1 MRKSLVEVT
10 FSFPYI
16 TMKKQVVFSLLT
28 LVLLQFSSSQ
38 IQAQQAKNYWPKAGV
53 TYEIFVQSFNDSN
66 GDGIGDFNGVTE
78 KLDYIK
84 ELGANAIWFMPIMPS
99 PTYHKYDVT
108 DYKAVHPDYGTM
120 ADFKRLLDEAHKR
133 DIKIVIDMI
142 INHTSNEHPWFQNS
156 KTGADAAF
164 RDYYVWAQKDT
175 IATYLNK
182 KTITLDSD
190 NIRQWH
196 DPGQGKDYYY
206 GFFWGGMPDLNFD
219 SPRVRKEIVD
229 IGRFWLEEVGVDG
242 FRLDAAKHIFPD
254 DRPLDNH
261 AFWKEFRQEMEAIK
275 PDIYLV
281 GEVYDKK
288 EIVAPYLPG
297 LPALFNFDF
306 HYTLIEALN
315 TANGQLLYQKQK
327 DVLDFY
333 QGITPDFID
342 ATFSSNHDQPRL
354 LNDLKKDPAKYKQ
367 ALAILMTLPGAPYLY
382 YGEEI
387 GMLGLK
393 PDEQIREPFL
403 WDTKGNDKGRATWLV
418 PQYSTDETVT
428 PLAQQRLDAGSY
440 FNHYKK
446 VIALRQSNPALAIG
460 SLESS
465 GMTYPNSVMAYMRR
479 AAGQE
484 LFVLH
489 HLGVDAVEVALP
501 DGFANQRF
509 ATEGVMLRSGKVYL
523 PPNSSLVLERKP

>member
-1 MRKSLVEVT
+1 MRNTRLTGLVAGIAIVTACEQKEIPEV
-10 FSFPYI
+10 
-16 TMKKQVVFSLLT
+16 
-28 LVLLQFSSSQ
+28 
-38 IQAQQAKNYWPKAGV
+38 KNYWPNAGV

-66 GDGIGDFNGVTE
+66 GDSIGDFNGVTQ
-78 KLDYIK
+78 KLDYVK

-120 ADFKRLLDEAHKR
+120 EDFKKLLDEAHKR
-133 DIKIVIDMI
+133 DIKVVIDLI
-142 INHTSNEHPWFQNS
+142 INHTSNQHPWFLES
-156 KTGADAAF
+156 KSGRDNPF

-175 IATYLNK
+175 IADFLNK

-196 DPGQGKDYYY
+196 DPGKGEDFYY

-219 SPRVRKEIVD
+219 NPKVREEIYD
-229 IGRFWLEEVGVDG
+229 IGRFWLEEIGVDG

-261 AFWKEFRQEMEAIK
+261 AFWKEFRAKMEAIK
-275 PDIYLV
+275 PDVYLV

-306 HYTLIEALN
+306 HYTLLDALN
-315 TANGQLLYQKQK
+315 KEDGMLLAKKQK
-327 DVLDFY
+327 EVIDFY
-333 QGITPDFID
+333 QGITPTFID

-354 LNDLKKDPAKYKQ
+354 LNELGSDPAKYKQ
-367 ALAILMTLPGAPYLY
+367 ASLILMTMPGAPYIY

-393 PDEQIREPFL
+393 PDENIREPFL
-403 WDTKGNDKGRATWLV
+403 WDEKSKDKGRTSWIK
-418 PQYSTDETVT
+418 PKYSTDKTVT
-428 PLAQQRLDAGSY
+428 PLSKQTGDPNSY
-440 FNHYKK
+440 FNHYKNL
-446 VIALRQSNPALAIG
+446 ITMRNSYQALAIG
-460 SLESS
+460 TIELPAEE
-465 GMTYPNSVMAYMRR
+465 YPKTVMAYFRQS
-479 AAGQE
+479 GEQE
-484 LFVLH
+484 IFVIH
-489 HLGVDAVEVALP
+489 NVGKEAVEIDLP
-501 DGFANQRF
+501 DGFGQSIFSLGGGEVA
-509 ATEGVMLRSGKVYL
+509 SGKL
-523 PPNSSLVLERKP
+523 KLKGNSSLVFLRD

>member
-1 MRKSLVEVT
+1 MKRPLLISSFLFHLVQLAEAQVT
-10 FSFPYI
+10 S
-16 TMKKQVVFSLLT
+16 
-28 LVLLQFSSSQ
+28 
-38 IQAQQAKNYWPKAGV
+38 QQAKNYWPKAGV
-53 TYEIFVQSFNDSN
+53 TYEIFVQSFSDSN

-120 ADFKRLLDEAHKR
+120 ADFKKLLEKAHAR
-133 DIKIVIDMI
+133 DIKVVVDMI
-142 INHTSNEHPWFQNS
+142 INHTSTEHPWFTAS
-156 KTGADAAF
+156 KSGRENPY

-182 KTITLDSD
+182 KTVSLDSD
-190 NIRQWH
+190 NIRKWH
-196 DPGQGKDYYY
+196 DPGQGQDYYY

-219 SPRVRKEIVD
+219 SPQVREEIVS

-261 AFWKEFRQEMEAIK
+261 SFWKEFRREMEAIK
-275 PDIYLV
+275 PDVYLV
-281 GEVYDKK
+281 GEVWDRK

-315 TANGQLLYQKQK
+315 TENGQLLYQKQK

-342 ATFSSNHDQPRL
+342 AIFSSNHDQPRL
-354 LNDLKKDPAKYKQ
+354 LNDLKKDSAKYKQ
-367 ALAILMTLPGAPYLY
+367 ALTILMTLPGAPYLY

-403 WDTKGNDKGRATWLV
+403 WDTKEKDTRRPRWIEAK
-418 PQYSTDETVT
+418 YSTDETVT
-428 PLAQQRLDAGSY
+428 PLAQQRLDATSY

-460 SLESS
+460 RLEPASL
-465 GMTYPNSVMAYMRR
+465 TYPKFVMAFVRR
-479 AAGQE
+479 SADQE
-484 LFVLH
+484 VLVVH
-489 HLGVDAVEVALP
+489 HLGKEGLEFHAPAGFNAP
-501 DGFANQRF
+501 IYATDGI
-509 ATEGVMLRSGKVYL
+509 KVQKGIMYL
-523 PPNSSLVLERKP
+523 PANSSLILSK

>member
-1 MRKSLVEVT
+1 MKQVT

-16 TMKKQVVFSLLT
+16 TMKKHFVFSLLT
-28 LVLLQFSSSQ
+28 LLLVQLSSVQ
-38 IQAQQAKNYWPKAGV
+38 IQAQQVKNYWPKAGV
-53 TYEIFVQSFNDSN
+53 TYEIFVQSFSDSN

-78 KLDYIK
+78 KLDYVK

-133 DIKIVIDMI
+133 DIKVVIDLI
-142 INHTSNEHPWFQNS
+142 INHTASDHPWFQAS
-156 KTGADAAF
+156 KSGRENAF

-182 KTITLDSD
+182 KTVTLDSD

-196 DPGQGKDYYY
+196 DPGKGQDYYY

-219 SPRVRKEIVD
+219 SPQVRKEIVD

-261 AFWKEFRQEMEAIK
+261 AFWKEFRREMEAIK

-315 TANGQLLYQKQK
+315 TENGQVLYQKQK

-333 QGITPDFID
+333 QAITSDFID

-354 LNDLKKDPAKYKQ
+354 LNDLKQDPAKYKQ
-367 ALAILMTLPGAPYLY
+367 ALAILMTFPGAPYLY

-403 WDTKGNDKGRATWLV
+403 WDAKEKDLKRAKWIE
-418 PQYSTDETVT
+418 PKYSTDATVT
-428 PLAQQRLDAGSY
+428 PLAQQRVDGSSY

-460 SLESS
+460 SLESVKQ
-465 GMTYPNSVMAYMRR
+465 TYPKSVMAFVRR
-479 AAGQE
+479 SADQE
-484 LFVLH
+484 VLVLH
-489 HLGVDAVEVALP
+489 HLGKEVVELP
-501 DGFANQRF
+501 IPEGFGSPIYVS
-509 ATEGVMLRSGKVYL
+509 EGVTIKNGMMYL
-523 PPNSSLVLERKP
+523 PANSSLVLKK

>member
-1 MRKSLVEVT
+1 MNKSLVISSMLALSTLSFCKKKEIPEV
-10 FSFPYI
+10 
-16 TMKKQVVFSLLT
+16 
-28 LVLLQFSSSQ
+28 
-38 IQAQQAKNYWPKAGV
+38 KNYWPNAGV

-108 DYKAVHPDYGTM
+108 DYKAVHPDYGSM
-120 ADFKRLLDEAHKR
+120 EDFKRLLEEAHKR

-142 INHTSNEHPWFQNS
+142 INHTSTEHPWFQAS
-156 KTGADAAF
+156 KSDRENEY

-175 IATYLNK
+175 IADFLNK

-196 DPGQGKDYYY
+196 DPGQGRDFYY

-219 SPRVRKEIVD
+219 NPKVRDEIYD

-242 FRLDAAKHIFPD
+242 FRLDAAKHIFQD

-261 AFWKEFRQEMEAIK
+261 AFWKEFREKIEAIK
-275 PDIYLV
+275 PDVYLV

-306 HYTLIEALN
+306 HYTLIESLN
-315 TANGQLLYQKQK
+315 TANGQLLLNKQK
-327 DVLDFY
+327 EVLEFY
-333 QGITPDFID
+333 QGITPNFID
-342 ATFSSNHDQPRL
+342 AIFSSNHDQPRL
-354 LNDLKKDPAKYKQ
+354 LNDLKEDLAKYKQ
-367 ALAILMTLPGAPYLY
+367 ASAILLTMPGAPYLY

-393 PDEQIREPFL
+393 PDEHIREPFL
-403 WDTKGNDKGRATWLV
+403 WDIKASDHGRASWIESK
-418 PQYSTDETVT
+418 YSIDERVT
-428 PLAQQRLDAGSY
+428 PLEGQRNDPTSI

-446 VIALRQSNPALAIG
+446 LIALRNSYPALATG
-460 SLESS
+460 SLETLQESL
-465 GMTYPNSVMAYMRR
+465 PKEIMAYFRKTSDQHVLVIHNLGTSEFTMDLPE
-479 AAGQE
+479 GFEIE
-484 LFVLH
+484 LFA
-489 HLGVDAVEVALP
+489 LGKVTID
-501 DGFANQRF
+501 
-509 ATEGVMLRSGKVYL
+509 SGKL
-523 PPNSSLVLERKP
+523 TLTQNSSLVMLN

>member
-1 MRKSLVEVT
+1 MNK
-10 FSFPYI
+10 
-16 TMKKQVVFSLLT
+16 T
-28 LVLLQFSSSQ
+28 LIASTLATLSILAACQSKPTPE
-38 IQAQQAKNYWPKAGV
+38 IKNYWPEAGV

-78 KLDYIK
+78 KLDYVK

-120 ADFKRLLDEAHKR
+120 EDFKKLLEEAHKR

-142 INHTSNEHPWFQNS
+142 INHTSTEHPWFQAS
-156 KTGADAAF
+156 KSGRDNEY

-175 IATYLNK
+175 IAAFLDK
-182 KTITLDSD
+182 KVITLDSD

-196 DPGQGKDYYY
+196 DPGQGEDFYY

-219 SPRVRKEIVD
+219 HPKVREEIYE

-261 AFWKEFRQEMEAIK
+261 EFWKEFRSKMQAIK
-275 PDIYLV
+275 PDVYLV

-306 HYTLIEALN
+306 HYTLIDALN
-315 TANGQLLYQKQK
+315 NGDGQLLLQKQK
-327 DVLDFY
+327 EVLDFY
-333 QGITPDFID
+333 QAITPNFID

-354 LNDLKKDPAKYKQ
+354 LNDLKEDRAKYKQ
-367 ALAILMTLPGAPYLY
+367 ASAILLTMPGAPYLY

-393 PDEQIREPFL
+393 PDEHIREPFL
-403 WDTKGNDKGRATWLV
+403 WNTKENDKGRASWIESK
-418 PQYSTDETVT
+418 YSTDANVT
-428 PLAQQRLDAGSY
+428 PLEAQRKDPESY

-446 VIALRQSNPALAIG
+446 LIALRNSYSALAIG
-460 SLESS
+460 KMELPASNDQKAVMSFYRKSAQQEAFVVHNVGLEKIEIDLPEGFEELVFSLGSVKV
-465 GMTYPNSVMAYMRR
+465 NSRKA
-479 AAGQE
+479 E
-484 LFVLH
+484 LP
-489 HLGVDAVEVALP
+489 G
-501 DGFANQRF
+501 
-509 ATEGVMLRSGKVYL
+509 
-523 PPNSSLVLERKP
+523 NSSAVFIK